1 MARAIS
7 GVSSILSRAPP
18 YKMLTLFP
26 PSTRILDTRQFS
38 ICMVITKVSLC
49 GKRTAWTVCVREGDR
64 PTRGRGWACQD
75 HPTGHV
81 DLNGPLLRGDVL
93 YRGGAKYGIYFLIVI
108 ESLSRLTL
116 HREVSGTSLCTG
128 LREPIGFKDELFE
141 LSLIH

>member
-1 MARAIS
+1 M
-7 GVSSILSRAPP
+7 G
-18 YKMLTLFP
+18 
-26 PSTRILDTRQFS
+26 
-38 ICMVITKVSLC
+38 
-49 GKRTAWTVCVREGDR
+49 VCVGEDDR

-93 YRGGAKYGIYFLIVI
+93 YRGGAKYGIHPTGHVDLNGPLLRGDVLYRGGAKYGIYFLIVD

-128 LREPIGFKDELFE
+128 LRELIGFKDELFE
-141 LSLIH
+141 VSLIH